1 MSIWKDPTTGSK
13 CVTND
18 DMVVR
23 SRMGFNETAKTLHL
37 PGFEKDT
44 KNGVVN
50 LTNRS
55 KQGD

>member
-1 MSIWKDPTTGSK
+1 MSIFQDPAKGSK
-13 CVTND
+13 IVTND
-18 DMVVR
+18 DLVVR
-23 SRMGFNETAKTLHL
+23 SRMGHNETAKTLHL

-50 LTNRS
+50 LSNRS